1 MTAIEVEGEPV
12 DQVSN
17 FFYLV
22 ANISGHRMIDRDLQI
37 REIRRGGDHVFFT
50 IWPRPPPPPPK
61 KMDLETQ
68 KSIQSAVGEM
78 EQHLNYKNSS

>member
-22 ANISGHRMIDRDLQI
+22 ANISGDRMIDRDLQI
-37 REIRRGGDHVFFT
+37 REIRGGDHVFFT
-50 IWPRPPPPPPK
+50 IWPRPPPPK
-61 KMDLETQ
+61 K
-68 KSIQSAVGEM
+68 
-78 EQHLNYKNSS
+78 N